1 MTRPQRRADALITLV
16 TAAASM
22 GTLPASSGGLPVAAT
37 VTIGL
42 GDAERIAAGRPRPT
56 GVTLTD
62 LVRHGSDP
70 AALATTAGGA
80 VTLGDAAARFALCC
94 SDLTPTVVDDQYRRT
109 LTLTDALTNTRVTPL
124 AMGRATRLATAAQR
138 KALAVRDKGCAIC
151 NRPPR
156 NARPT
161 TSPLGPTAEAPT
173 STTLSYSAGP
183 TTAKLTLGAGPSL
196 AIPNPPDPS
205 GTSQRP
211 RATAG
216 EHDCD
221 RGPLGVECSWHAGS
235 VKITVARV
243 VAASAGRDRVLDA
256 TKAFALVCVVVGHS
270 LAWHI
275 TDSGAPTNVLEVE
288 PRLVVLTWLFQV
300 LPLFFAAGA
309 VSNAAS
315 FRAHGRSPFLA
326 VRTLRLVTPVL
337 VYTGVW
343 TLLLLPFAGMAPLVG
358 SAGSFLSQ
366 LLWFAGV
373 YLLVVAA
380 VPLTIRWIPH
390 PLVTTA
396 LWFAAVAAVD
406 VIRIS
411 GGPDAISWLNLLL
424 VWGLMHQIGYHL
436 PRLRQV
442 RAPVLMLSSAA
453 AIATA
458 LTLAAVGPYSGSL
471 ISVGTD
477 TELSNLAPPSIVL
490 ALYGL
495 GQILLL
501 AALWPLADRALRHD
515 RLWAAVAVVGAR
527 GMGIY
532 LWHIPVLTLLIG
544 AVLLAGWQPV
554 ALSPAW
560 WLLHLV
566 VVALV
571 IPGAWLVAGVA
582 ASGEARLQRLKR
594 RFPLPPETA
603 AVLTGLVILN
613 ISVTGFATWWG
624 PGMLGLPACALVNLV
639 ALVLLW
645 QSVLPTGS
653 PPKPPGPVTPPAT

>member
-1 MTRPQRRADALITLV
+1 M
-16 TAAASM
+16 
-22 GTLPASSGGLPVAAT
+22 
-37 VTIGL
+37 
-42 GDAERIAAGRPRPT
+42 
-56 GVTLTD
+56 
-62 LVRHGSDP
+62 
-70 AALATTAGGA
+70 
-80 VTLGDAAARFALCC
+80 
-94 SDLTPTVVDDQYRRT
+94 
-109 LTLTDALTNTRVTPL
+109 
-124 AMGRATRLATAAQR
+124 
-138 KALAVRDKGCAIC
+138 
-151 NRPPR
+151 
-156 NARPT
+156 
-161 TSPLGPTAEAPT
+161 
-173 STTLSYSAGP
+173 
-183 TTAKLTLGAGPSL
+183 KL
-196 AIPNPPDPS
+196 
-205 GTSQRP
+205 
-211 RATAG
+211 
-216 EHDCD
+216 
-221 RGPLGVECSWHAGS
+221 
-235 VKITVARV
+235 TVARV

-275 TDSGAPTNVLEVE
+275 TASGAPTNVLEVE
-288 PRLVVLTWLFQV
+288 PRLVVLTWVFQV

-315 FRAHGRSPFLA
+315 FRTRGRSPFLA
-326 VRTLRLVTPVL
+326 VRTLRLATPVL

-343 TLLLLPFAGMAPLVG
+343 TLLLLPFTGLAPIVG
-358 SAGSFLSQ
+358 GAGSFLSQ

-390 PLVTTA
+390 PIVTTA
-396 LWFAAVAAVD
+396 LGFAAVAAVD

-411 GGPDAISWLNLLL
+411 GAPEAISWLNLLL
-424 VWGLMHQIGYHL
+424 VWGLMHQIGYCL

-442 RAPVLMLSSAA
+442 RALVLLLGSAA
-453 AIATA
+453 AIAAA

-501 AALWPLADRALRHD
+501 AALWPLAHRALQHD
-515 RLWAAVAVVGAR
+515 RLWAAVAVIGAR

-544 AVLLAGWQPV
+544 VVLLAGWQP
-554 ALSPAW
+554 APLTPAW
-560 WLLHLV
+560 WSLHLL

-582 ASGEARLQRLKR
+582 AGGEARLRRLRR
-594 RFPLPPETA
+594 RFSLPHETA
-603 AVLTGLVILN
+603 AVLAGLVILN

-624 PGMLGLPACALVNLV
+624 AGMLGLPACALVNLI

-645 QSVLPTGS
+645 QSVLPAAS
-653 PPKPPGPVTPPAT
+653 PQQPIRPDTMPHAT